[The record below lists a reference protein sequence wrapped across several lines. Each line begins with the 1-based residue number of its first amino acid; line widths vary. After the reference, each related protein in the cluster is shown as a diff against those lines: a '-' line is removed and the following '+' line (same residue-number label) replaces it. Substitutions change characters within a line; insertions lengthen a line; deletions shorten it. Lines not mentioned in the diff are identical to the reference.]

1 VHSPNTLG
9 SVKRALPAL
18 IVLLA
23 LAACGDDGGSS
34 TSRAGLAT
42 TTTGAVPSPT
52 TTAVTS
58 TTGPPATT
66 TTQPE
71 PIPLDEVGELT
82 IEPVGDRLPTPIFL
96 TVRADDERLYV
107 ANQNGVI
114 DSMTDSGEDLQVV
127 LDLRD
132 KVWFANERG
141 LLGLAFHPSDPERM
155 FVHYSRSGD
164 YATMIEEY
172 HLPVDAVAAD
182 PDPVRTILTH
192 RQPAANHNG
201 GMLAFGPDGY
211 LYIALGDGGGGGD
224 TYGNGQD
231 PFTILGA
238 ILRIDVDG
246 GEPFAIPDDN
256 PFADGEDG
264 APEVWLWGL
273 RNPWRFS
280 FDGGAMWIADV
291 GQGSWEEID
300 LVPPGRGGAN
310 LGWPILEGSHCFDG
324 PQSRCDDNDF
334 ISPVHEY
341 SHEEGRCSVTGG
353 YVYRGSDHPDLVGAY
368 FFGDYC
374 SGEIMVIRVGEG
386 TVVDSRVFDV
396 GIGTL
401 TSFGVDHDGE
411 LYVMAGN
418 QVYRVGFEA

>member
-1 VHSPNTLG
+1 MEHAA
-9 SVKRALPAL
+9 RAL

-23 LAACGDDGGSS
+23 LVACGDDRGSS
-34 TSRAGLAT
+34 TSEPGPAT
-42 TTTGAVPSPT
+42 TTTGAAPVTNTP
-52 TTAVTS
+52 AVTT
-58 TTGPPATT
+58 TTGPPTT
-66 TTQPE
+66 TTPQPE
-71 PIPLDEVGELT
+71 PIPLDELGELT
-82 IEPVGDRLPTPIFL
+82 LEPVGDRLPTPIFL
-96 TVRADDERLYV
+96 TVRAGDDRLYV
-107 ANQNGVI
+107 ASQNGVI
-114 DSMTDSGEDLQVV
+114 DSMTDTGEDLQVV

-132 KVWFANERG
+132 KVWFAGERG
-141 LLGLAFHPSDPERM
+141 LLGLAFHPSHPERM

-164 YATMIEEY
+164 YATTIEEY
-172 HLPVDAVAAD
+172 HLPADAVAAD
-182 PDPVRTILTH
+182 PDPVRTILTQ

-231 PFTILGA
+231 PSTILGA
-238 ILRIDVDG
+238 ILRIDVDRG
-246 GEPFAIPDDN
+246 DPYAIPDDN

-280 FDGGAMWIADV
+280 FDGDAMWIADV
-291 GQGSWEEID
+291 GQGAWEEVD

-310 LGWPILEGSHCFDG
+310 LGWPILEASRCFDG
-324 PQSRCDDNDF
+324 PQSLCDDNDF
-334 ISPVHEY
+334 IAPVHEY
-341 SHEEGRCSVTGG
+341 AHDAGRCSVTGG

-374 SGEIMVIRVGEG
+374 SGEIMTIRVADGE
-386 TVVDSRVFDV
+386 VIDSREFHP
-396 GIGTL
+396 GL
-401 TSFGVDHDGE
+401 SNLASFGLDHDGE